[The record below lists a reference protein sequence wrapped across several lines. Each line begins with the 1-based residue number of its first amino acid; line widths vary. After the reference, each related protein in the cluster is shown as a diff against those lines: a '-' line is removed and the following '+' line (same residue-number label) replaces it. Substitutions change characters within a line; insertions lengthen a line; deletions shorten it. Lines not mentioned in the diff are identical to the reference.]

1 MKKSYFLLLF
11 VGLIFTTASFAQKD
25 SRQAK
30 VDSLLNSLS
39 KAKEDSNKVDLFFTL
54 STTFRRLDFDK
65 SIDFGTQGLQ
75 LAQKL
80 NDRNRISQAYYLL
93 GNTNLFAANYSSAL
107 RFLNE
112 ALKLEQEK
120 GDVEGIATV
129 YTNIGNAYLPLSN
142 YPKAL
147 ESFLNALTLFEKN
160 GNKNGQ
166 ANCLNNISNVYYT
179 QSDFLKALD
188 YSKRAL
194 IIYKAIDKRNGI
206 ALIVGN
212 IGDIHAQLGQLD
224 KALPY
229 FLESLKQY
237 TELGDST
244 GIERNLANLSSLYL
258 RKGDYSKASD
268 YIFSALTISKLNNYE
283 YEKGLG
289 FIAAGEIYLGI
300 AKDSSSNPTIPFN
313 LTSAK
318 ALETAKKYI
327 DSAIVLVDQV
337 GDLESLS
344 NAYNH
349 LSEIL
354 HLRGDYKNAYAA
366 QQKFKQL
373 NDSVF
378 NIERDKKITQSAMQY
393 DFDKKEA
400 AAKAEQEKRDIRN
413 RNIRNSILA
422 GLIGTMVFLVVV
434 YRQRNK
440 IKAGKK
446 LSDELLLNI
455 LPEEV
460 AEELKAKGSAEAKLI
475 DEVTVLFTDFKGFT
489 TMSEKLSPKEL
500 VKDIHECFSA
510 FDKIIEKHGIE
521 KIKTIGD
528 AYMAA
533 GGIPTPNTTH
543 AQDVVNAALEI
554 RQFIEEGKALKIAKG
569 LPYFEIRIGVHTG
582 SVVAGIV
589 GLKKFAYD
597 IWGDTVNTA
606 SRMESSGEVGKVN
619 ISGTTYALVK
629 DMFNCTHRG
638 KIAAKN
644 KGEIDMYFVA

>member
-1 MKKSYFLLLF
+1 MKKSYIILLL
-11 VGLIFTTASFAQKD
+11 VGLILTTASFAQKD

-30 VDSLLNSLS
+30 IDSLLTIL
-39 KAKEDSNKVDLFFTL
+39 KLAKEDTNKVDLFFDL
-54 STTFRRLDFDK
+54 STKYRRLDFDK
-65 SIDFGTQGLQ
+65 SINYGTQGLQ

-80 NDRNRISQAYYLL
+80 NDKNRISQAFYLI
-93 GNTNLFAANYSSAL
+93 GNTNLIAANDSAAL
-107 RFLNE
+107 RFLDQ
-112 ALKLEQEK
+112 ALKIEQEK
-120 GDVEGIATV
+120 GDAEGIASV
-129 YTNIGNAYLPLSN
+129 FTNIGSAYQALSN

-147 ESFLNALTLFEKN
+147 ESNLNALKLFEKN

-179 QSDFLKALD
+179 QADYLKALD

-194 IIYKAIDKRNGI
+194 VMYKAIDKKIGI

-258 RKGDYSKASD
+258 GKGDYAKASD
-268 YIFSALTISKLNNYE
+268 YIFSAINISKLNNYE

-289 FIAAGEIYLGI
+289 FIAAGEIYLRI
-300 AKDSSSNPTIPFN
+300 AKDSTANPTKPSNITTKN
-313 LTSAK
+313 
-318 ALETAKKYI
+318 ALEMAKKYI
-327 DSAIVLVDQV
+327 DSAIVLVEQA

-349 LSEIL
+349 LSEIQN
-354 HLRGDYKNAYAA
+354 LRGEYKNAYAA
-366 QQKFKQL
+366 QLKFKQL
-373 NDSVF
+373 NDSIF

-393 DFDKKEA
+393 EFDKKEA
-400 AAKAEQEKRDIRN
+400 AAFAEQEKRDIRH

-422 GLIGTMVFLVVV
+422 GLVGTIVFLIVV

-489 TMSEKLSPKEL
+489 TMSEKLTPKEL

-543 AQDVVNAALEI
+543 AADVVSAALEI
-554 RQFIEEGKALKIAKG
+554 RQFIEDGKAIKIAKG

-589 GLKKFAYD
+589 GVKKFAYD

-629 DMFNCTHRG
+629 DKFNCAYRG

>member
-25 SRQAK
+25 NRQAK
-30 VDSLLNSLS
+30 IDSLLTIL
-39 KAKEDSNKVDLFFTL
+39 KLAKEDTNKVDLFFDL
-54 STTFRRLDFDK
+54 STKYRRLDFDK
-65 SIDFGTQGLQ
+65 SIHYGTQGLQ

-80 NDRNRISQAYYLL
+80 NDKNRISQAFYLL
-93 GNTNLFAANYSSAL
+93 GNTNLFVANDSAAL
-107 RFLNE
+107 RFLYQ
-112 ALKLEQEK
+112 ALKIEQEK
-120 GDVEGIATV
+120 GDAEGIASV
-129 YTNIGNAYLPLSN
+129 FTNIGSAYQALSN

-147 ESFLNALTLFEKN
+147 ESNLNALKLFEKN

-166 ANCLNNISNVYYT
+166 ANCLNNISNVYST
-179 QSDFLKALD
+179 QADYLKALD

-194 IIYKAIDKRNGI
+194 VMYKAINKKNGI

-212 IGDIHAQLGQLD
+212 IGDLHAQLGQLD

-258 RKGDYSKASD
+258 GKGDYAKASD
-268 YIFSALTISKLNNYE
+268 YIFSAINISKLNNYE

-289 FIAAGEIYLGI
+289 FIAAGEIYLRI
-300 AKDSSSNPTIPFN
+300 AKDSTANPTKPSNIN
-313 LTSAK
+313 TAN
-318 ALETAKKYI
+318 ALEIAKKYI
-327 DSAIVLVDQV
+327 DSAIVLVEQA

-349 LSEIL
+349 LSEIQN
-354 HLRGDYKNAYAA
+354 LRGEYKNAYAA
-366 QQKFKQL
+366 QLKFKQL
-373 NDSVF
+373 NDSIF

-393 DFDKKEA
+393 EFDKKEA
-400 AAKAEQEKRDIRN
+400 AAFAEQEKRDIRQ

-422 GLIGTMVFLVVV
+422 GLVGTIVFLIVV

-489 TMSEKLSPKEL
+489 TMSEKLTPKEL

-510 FDKIIEKHGIE
+510 FDKIIEKHGVE

-533 GGIPTPNTTH
+533 GGIPTPNATH
-543 AQDVVNAALEI
+543 AADVVSAALEI
-554 RQFIEEGKALKIAKG
+554 RQFIEDGKAIKIAKG

-589 GLKKFAYD
+589 GVKKFAYD

-629 DMFNCTHRG
+629 DKFNCTYRG